1 MTTLRALR
9 ATGGADAV
17 RVAIVAAVAAHGY
30 SGAAARS
37 LGTSLDA
44 LRSAAR
50 RVGVPWPTR
59 PAGRPRRQG

>member
-1 MTTLRALR
+1 VTTLRTLR
-9 ATGGADAV
+9 AAGGADAV
-17 RVAIVAAVAAHGY
+17 RDAITAAVAAHGY
-30 SGAAARS
+30 GRAAAVA

-59 PAGRPRRQG
+59 PAGRPRRQE